1 MEMLTFT
8 QGTYGTVYLKEFM
21 IQRDGASYIGLTGR
35 ISVIPDKEAYGFAAR
50 NNDSNYVVVVTG
62 ENETIVILGCQIRGA
77 IFHAPGEATKSFYL
91 VP

>member
-35 ISVIPDKEAYGFAAR
+35 ISVFGLGKGD
-50 NNDSNYVVVVTG
+50 DL
-62 ENETIVILGCQIRGA
+62 NE
-77 IFHAPGEATKSFYL
+77 
-91 VP
+91 